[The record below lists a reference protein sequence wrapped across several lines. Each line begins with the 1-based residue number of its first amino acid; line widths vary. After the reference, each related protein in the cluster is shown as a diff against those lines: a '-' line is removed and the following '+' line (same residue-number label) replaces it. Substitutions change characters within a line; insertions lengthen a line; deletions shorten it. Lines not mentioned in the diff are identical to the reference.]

1 MSSRFFEGAEEPK
14 WYRDSK
20 RHRHTEGKANPITIE
35 KNDNPLQLYEQM
47 ALHLQNGDHVSAVKI
62 NKQLVKIVRSD
73 LQLMRNSL
81 ADTAMQITD
90 NGFLRRQIWE
100 IDSMLGLNPAY
111 HSQAGQDKYIEE
123 FVFKGKTGGFFIEI
137 GGHDGIT
144 GSNTLFF
151 EKFRNWD
158 GICIEASPRLYEMMS
173 MSRSV
178 ECLNIA
184 LSNFD
189 GESAFFEITKGPH
202 QMSGLT
208 ADLEPNVL
216 ETLKAGADFE
226 GHEITV
232 PVTTFEK
239 LARERDLQK
248 VDYFSI
254 DVEGAEINL
263 LQGIDFDFTDIRVMS
278 IENPPDRKDN
288 FKGVRKIMSDRNY
301 RFAGSFGV
309 DDIFVKD

>member
-1 MSSRFFEGAEEPK
+1 MV
-14 WYRDSK
+14 
-20 RHRHTEGKANPITIE
+20 
-35 KNDNPLQLYEQM
+35 
-47 ALHLQNGDHVSAVKI
+47 LHLQNGDHVSAVKT

-81 ADTAMQITD
+81 VETAMQITD

-100 IDSMLGLNPAY
+100 IDRMLSLNPTY
-111 HSQAGQDKYIEE
+111 HSQAGQDKFIEE
-123 FVFKGKTGGFFIEI
+123 FVFKGKTEGFFIEI

-158 GICIEASPRLYEMMS
+158 GICIEASPRHYEMMR

-178 ECLNIA
+178 DCLNIA

-189 GESAFFEITKGPH
+189 GESAFFEITQGPH
-202 QMSGLT
+202 QMSGLM
-208 ADLEPNVL
+208 ADLEPNIL
-216 ETLKAGADFE
+216 ENLKTSVDFE

-232 PVTTFEK
+232 PVMTFEN
-239 LARERDLQK
+239 LARERNLQT

-278 IENPPDRKDN
+278 IENPPDRKNN
-288 FKGVRKIMSDRNY
+288 FEGIRKIMSDINY
-301 RFAGSFGV
+301 RFLGSFGV
-309 DDIFVKD
+309 DDIFAKD

>member
-1 MSSRFFEGAEEPK
+1 MK
-14 WYRDSK
+14 
-20 RHRHTEGKANPITIE
+20 T
-35 KNDNPLQLYEQM
+35 
-47 ALHLQNGDHVSAVKI
+47 

-81 ADTAMQITD
+81 AGTAMQITD

-100 IDSMLGLNPAY
+100 IDKMLGLNPAY
-111 HSQAGQDKYIEE
+111 HSQAGQDKYVEE
-123 FVFKGKTGGFFIEI
+123 FFFEGKTEGFFIEI

-144 GSNTLFF
+144 GSNTLFY

-158 GICIEASPRLYEMMS
+158 GICIEASPRLFEMMK

-178 ECLNIA
+178 ECLNLA
-184 LSNFD
+184 LSNFN
-189 GESAFFEITKGPH
+189 GESAFMEITNGPH

-208 ADLEPNVL
+208 ADLVPNVL
-216 ETLKAGADFE
+216 ETLKTSADFE
-226 GHEITV
+226 GREITV
-232 PVTTFEK
+232 PVMTFEK
-239 LARERDLQK
+239 LARERDLKK

-254 DVEGAEINL
+254 DVEGAEIKL

-288 FKGVRKIMSDRNY
+288 FEGIRKIMSDRNY
-301 RFAGSFGV
+301 RFVGSFGV
-309 DDIFVKD
+309 DDIFAKD